1 MDPESST
8 ITSWFI
14 PVLIG
19 VFAIYVVKRLIPR
32 SKVDI
37 KEKFVLITGCDSGFG
52 RETAIRLDKMGVRVL
67 ATCLTK
73 EGEQSL
79 RSVTSDKL
87 KTFQMDVTN
96 SQQIKDVYEEV
107 KRQIP
112 LDTVSI
118 MEPGGFKTAI
128 LQPHAVEKQIRKGW
142 DDLSEDIKK
151 EYGKDYLEKE
161 KKLTWKEAVEIAL
174 AMEVADKQANN
185 FRNSP
190 AEGNLHYV
198 KPPHPPKMPKPRK
211 PCFRCGE
218 NHVPQKCRFKDEFC
232 RKCKSKGHIAK
243 VCKKDPPGSSG
254 SYAHGSRPD
263 RGSRSVRYVED
274 DAALKEPNDEFKL
287 FQIHQ
292 EKPEPSIKVPVKVN
306 GEQFSMELDTGAF
319 VSIMSEEAWKK
330 NFPKVPLE
338 ESKMKLR
345 TYTGEA
351 LEILGQA
358 RVEVTYQDQTANL
371 PLQVIKGQ
379 GPSLFGRNWL
389 RNIKLNWG
397 SIKKI
402 SSDLDNVLT
411 RHQSVFKDE
420 LGTMQGVK
428 AKLFVK
434 SESKPK
440 FFKPRPVPYALKGAI
455 EQELDRLESM
465 GVIEKVRYSEWAAP
479 IVPVVKPDNSIRVC
493 GDYKVTVNSVLE
505 VDQHPLPN
513 PEELFVT
520 LSGGEK
526 YSKLDLSRAY
536 QQILLDDDSREYV
549 TINTHKGL
557 YRPTRLPFGV
567 SSASAIFQSKI
578 EQVLQGIPMVV
589 CRVDDIL
596 ISGKNDQDHL
606 DHLNEVLERLGSAGL
621 RLKLSKCKF
630 MQPTVEYLGYRI
642 DAQGIHAIEKKVEAI
657 REAPAPENQHQLR
670 SFLGMI
676 NYYSKFISNYS
687 TITHPLNEL
696 LKDGVE
702 WKWSEDQQ
710 RSFNQLK
717 DKLSNAPVLTH
728 FSETLP
734 LKLDTDASQYGIGA
748 VISHVLPSGEER
760 PIAYA
765 SRTLSKSERN
775 YAQIEK
781 EALSIIFG
789 VKKFHQYLYG
799 RKFLLVTDHKPL
811 TTLLGPKSGIP
822 TLAAARLQRW
832 ALLLAAYQYDIE
844 YRSTEKH
851 ANADCLSRLPIHSD
865 KSCEEV
871 DEVRLINLLQIES
884 LPMNVDQ
891 VRKATR
897 TDPILSRV
905 LQFVMTG
912 WPDKQIAP
920 EITPYFHKR
929 HEITVEDGCPGG
941 VLG

>member
-1 MDPESST
+1 MAT
-8 ITSWFI
+8 LGT
-14 PVLIG
+14 
-19 VFAIYVVKRLIPR
+19 VVKYEDLVKILRDHYEPKPIVIAERFHFHKREQHEGEGVAAYSAALKKCSEHCAFGTFLQEALRDRFVCGLR
-32 SKVDI
+32 SKQI
-37 KEKFVLITGCDSGFG
+37 QK
-52 RETAIRLDKMGVRVL
+52 RL
-67 ATCLTK
+67 
-73 EGEQSL
+73 
-79 RSVTSDKL
+79 
-87 KTFQMDVTN
+87 
-96 SQQIKDVYEEV
+96 
-107 KRQIP
+107 
-112 LDTVSI
+112 
-118 MEPGGFKTAI
+118 
-128 LQPHAVEKQIRKGW
+128 
-142 DDLSEDIKK
+142 LS
-151 EYGKDYLEKE
+151 E
-161 KKLTWKEAVEIAL
+161 KKLTWKEPVEIAL

-232 RKCKSKGHIAK
+232 RKCKSKGHITK

-274 DAALKEPNDEFKL
+274 AAALKEPNGEFKL

-306 GEQFSMELDTGAF
+306 GEQFSMELDTGAS

-330 NFPKVPLE
+330 NFPKIPLE

-358 RVEVTYQDQTANL
+358 RVEVTYQGQTANL

-493 GDYKVTVNSVLE
+493 GDYKVTVNSVLD

-549 TINTHKGL
+549 TINTHKVFD
-557 YRPTRLPFGV
+557 RQTDQKARHDKV
-567 SSASAIFQSKI
+567 SKEREFTLG
-578 EQVLQGIPMVV
+578 EQVLVQNFRGEPKWLGGVITEQTGPVSYKVLVGDQLWKRHIDQMHQKHEDSLNGTTEVSVTPSNDAITQDVV
-589 CRVDDIL
+589 DIQPVAPPQIETAKNATPEPSEI
-596 ISGKNDQDHL
+596 ISSESRSNAATHATAIAQSQPQPRYPTRQRKALQ
-606 DHLNEVLERLGSAGL
+606 RLG
-621 RLKLSKCKF
+621 F
-630 MQPTVEYLGYRI
+630 
-642 DAQGIHAIEKKVEAI
+642 
-657 REAPAPENQHQLR
+657 
-670 SFLGMI
+670 
-676 NYYSKFISNYS
+676 
-687 TITHPLNEL
+687 
-696 LKDGVE
+696 
-702 WKWSEDQQ
+702 
-710 RSFNQLK
+710 
-717 DKLSNAPVLTH
+717 
-728 FSETLP
+728 
-734 LKLDTDASQYGIGA
+734 DT
-748 VISHVLPSGEER
+748 
-760 PIAYA
+760 
-765 SRTLSKSERN
+765 K
-775 YAQIEK
+775 
-781 EALSIIFG
+781 
-789 VKKFHQYLYG
+789 
-799 RKFLLVTDHKPL
+799 
-811 TTLLGPKSGIP
+811 
-822 TLAAARLQRW
+822 
-832 ALLLAAYQYDIE
+832 
-844 YRSTEKH
+844 
-851 ANADCLSRLPIHSD
+851 
-865 KSCEEV
+865 
-871 DEVRLINLLQIES
+871 
-884 LPMNVDQ
+884 
-891 VRKATR
+891 
-897 TDPILSRV
+897 
-905 LQFVMTG
+905 
-912 WPDKQIAP
+912 
-920 EITPYFHKR
+920 
-929 HEITVEDGCPGG
+929 
-941 VLG
+941 